1 MDHARHQRV
10 DAALPAAAGADP
22 EGRRRDEAGERSFV
36 RKSLEGLQLFQNS
49 MVSFFLLPPPQ
60 QLLRFRIKIER
71 TLVLSKLDIFFF
83 LDPRRRE
90 GVERAKREKK
100 VISCLFSSTFR
111 QTRRAFFQNSRR
123 LSLSLQQLLRF
134 RITF

>member
-1 MDHARHQRV
+1 M
-10 DAALPAAAGADP
+10 
-22 EGRRRDEAGERSFV
+22 